1 MASRPWQVG
10 DTVGNDRSNK
20 PTGFTRPIP
29 GTDWGAPDPTYGQ
42 GNTGGAGGGT
52 GIPAQKES
60 SENRTES
67 TGRTQ
72 DTLSTY
78 QAGILELLKSL
89 ADPDVVMRLEDARAA
104 REMQLADKYGE
115 LARRRDI
122 EMQNIRSWQRIQEA
136 QIQRDAVMAASMM
149 NTAFLAHTPNA
160 SIVQALQGPM
170 QTAAQAFRGS

>member
-42 GNTGGAGGGT
+42 GETGGAGGGT
-52 GIPAQKES
+52 GIPAQREPGDT
-60 SENRTES
+60 RTEP
-67 TGRTQ
+67 TERAQ
-72 DTLSTY
+72 DTLESY
-78 QAGILELLKSL
+78 QERIARAIERL
-89 ADPDVVMRLEDARAA
+89 ADPDVRIRLDEAA
-104 REMQLADKYGE
+104 LGRELQLADKYGE

-122 EMQNIRSWQRIQEA
+122 EMQNIRSWQAIQQA
-136 QIQRDAVMAASMM
+136 QINRDALMAASMM

-160 SIVQALQGPM
+160 SIIQALQGPM
-170 QTAAQAFRGS
+170 QVAAQAFRGA

>member
-20 PTGFTRPIP
+20 PTGFTRPLP

-42 GNTGGAGGGT
+42 GETGGAGGGT
-52 GIPAQKES
+52 GIPAQKEPGDT
-60 SENRTES
+60 RTEP
-67 TGRTQ
+67 TERAQ
-72 DTLSTY
+72 DTLESY
-78 QAGILELLKSL
+78 QERIARAIERL
-89 ADPDVVMRLEDARAA
+89 ADPDVRIRLDEAA
-104 REMQLADKYGE
+104 LGRELQLADKYGE

-122 EMQNIRSWQRIQEA
+122 EMQNIRSWQAIQQA
-136 QIQRDAVMAASMM
+136 QINRDALMAASMM

-170 QTAAQAFRGS
+170 QVAAQAFKGA

>member
-52 GIPAQKES
+52 GIPAQREPGDT
-60 SENRTES
+60 RTEP
-67 TGRTQ
+67 TERTQ
-72 DTLSTY
+72 DTLEAF
-78 QAGILELLKSL
+78 QERIARALELL
-89 ADPDVVMRLEDARAA
+89 ADPDVRIRLDEAA
-104 REMQLADKYGE
+104 LGRELQLADKYGE

-122 EMQNIRSWQRIQEA
+122 EMQNIRSWQAIQQA
-136 QIQRDAVMAASMM
+136 QIQRDALMAASMM

-160 SIVQALQGPM
+160 SIIQALQGPM

>member
-42 GNTGGAGGGT
+42 GETGGAGGGT
-52 GIPAQKES
+52 GIPAQREPG
-60 SENRTES
+60 NTRTEP
-67 TGRTQ
+67 TERAQ
-72 DTLSTY
+72 NTLDDF
-78 QAGILELLKSL
+78 QERIARAIELL
-89 ADPDVVMRLEDARAA
+89 ADPDVRIRLDEAA
-104 REMQLADKYGE
+104 LGRELQLADKYGE

-122 EMQNIRSWQRIQEA
+122 EMQNIRSWQAIQQA
-136 QIQRDAVMAASMM
+136 QINRDALMAASMM

-160 SIVQALQGPM
+160 SIIQALQGPM
-170 QTAAQAFRGS
+170 QVAAQAFKGS

>member
-20 PTGFTRPIP
+20 PTGFTRPLP

-42 GNTGGAGGGT
+42 GETGGAGGGT
-52 GIPAQKES
+52 GIPAQKEPGDT
-60 SENRTES
+60 RTEP
-67 TGRTQ
+67 TERAQ
-72 DTLSTY
+72 DTLESY
-78 QAGILELLKSL
+78 QERIARAIEVFV
-89 ADPDVVMRLEDARAA
+89 DPDVQIRLRDAELR
-104 REMQLADKYGE
+104 RELQLADKYGE

-122 EMQNIRSWQRIQEA
+122 EMQNIRSWQAIQQA
-136 QIQRDAVMAASMM
+136 QINRDALMAASMM

-170 QTAAQAFRGS
+170 QVAAQAFRGA